1 MRYLVQE
8 GCIQPLCDLL
18 GSSDAKIVPVALDA
32 LDNILKVRCD
42 HLLFEMKSL
51 LHCFV
56 PVSCSKFCLEL
67 FVRENSG
74 SIQSS

>member
-32 LDNILKVRCD
+32 VAHEFGKGVEYVQRR
-42 HLLFEMKSL
+42 
-51 LHCFV
+51 FV
-56 PVSCSKFCLEL
+56 HADVP
-67 FVRENSG
+67 
-74 SIQSS
+74 